1 MFKSKKN
8 IFIAITL
15 GLFCQQVFA
24 AEPVSKRRQMGNLTL
39 QKIEMSIPKA
49 NSILRAEKVQARNVF
64 LVKPPSNS
72 KFYTLDTDPL
82 KNEYNRLLDEE
93 IKKLFK
99 LSEKYKR
106 SPNRGE
112 FWLRLGERYVEKAR
126 LVEFK
131 LQDDYEQKLKAFQTG
146 KTKVKPRPPKLD
158 VAMDFNKKA
167 IQLYEWYIR
176 DYPTSNKVPQ
186 ALFFLGY
193 NNFEVGRVK
202 QGEEYYLEL
211 TKKFP
216 NSPYVTESY
225 FALAEF
231 HFEKERWKPALEY
244 YSKVVE
250 KKRSRLF
257 GFALYKAAWCEYRL
271 TNYKTAL
278 ALLERV
284 IKTSRAS
291 DEGGEDEG
299 RKGVDRLRLAEEAMK
314 DYVNFYE
321 PTGKYKT
328 AYEDFMDV
336 TRSEKRSIEMLDAL
350 AYRYSYAGNLEAS
363 RTLFGQLIGMNPNA
377 EKAAKYQY
385 QIVSDYG
392 QTGRVKDFTQ
402 ELSTWIDQFSKTSSW
417 GQANAGKPQVIEEN
431 FNLQESTLR
440 NHTLQLHQQAIK
452 SRTEYA
458 NKIAGDAYKVYLGHF
473 PGSKAYG
480 EMKFFYGEL
489 LFDRKDYNAAA
500 EQYRWLALNDV
511 KSKYFEQAVTNSV
524 LAYEKGLPNEKK
536 MEELRK
542 GLSNP
547 LDKIPLTTEV
557 SKFIEASETY
567 LKYFP
572 KGDKAPEIKK
582 RIGMLYYVHN
592 QFDPTLNIMKN
603 IVKENPNSPDAA
615 VAADIIMDIYR
626 QKKDLAIYQK
636 EGIELLKYPGVANS
650 PFGKQLKINLQ
661 EAKFLEANEYSK
673 TGDYGKA
680 GKAFEDFATLN
691 PGSSKIGAAYV
702 NAASNY
708 EKGKRIADASRM
720 YELILAKEGADAN
733 SKQDARNSLAN
744 LYKKMGNLD
753 KAASYFY
760 SFGSNEKGPK
770 GQTAIFN
777 AAVLW
782 DALNKSQS
790 ASKAYDEYAKKGN
803 KKKDEIEVAWQK
815 ALMNQRLKANG
826 QAVREYD
833 KFLGLGGGPLDRVI
847 KAHYEIG
854 KISREQGSQT
864 KAKSW
869 FNKVVDMTGSSQG
882 KKAGANYGAEAKYN
896 LTVGTLDQM
905 KAVQLGNT
913 EKSIMM
919 GLKRLKDLQAQLTKD
934 MAQVI
939 KYDYGPMIVAALKAE
954 GESFEVIANA
964 FKNCPVPKEFNQ
976 PQVVQQFKE
985 LLQKESSG
993 FYEKA
998 KSSYRAGFD
1007 KGIAI
1012 KAYSEEITA
1021 IARNLY
1027 RLDPE
1032 NFKQPGEIGLPSAI
1046 IDRMGL

>member
-1 MFKSKKN
+1 MNRIQGMIKLVLLLSVTSASAQELSKN
-8 IFIAITL
+8 
-15 GLFCQQVFA
+15 
-24 AEPVSKRRQMGNLTL
+24 KRREMGNLTL
-39 QKIEMSIPKA
+39 QRIEMNIPKA
-49 NSILRAEKVQARNVF
+49 NSILKTDKVQMRNVG

-72 KFYTLDTDPL
+72 KFYTLDSDPL
-82 KNEYNRLLDEE
+82 KNQYNSLLDEE
-93 IKKLFK
+93 IKKLYK

-131 LQDDYEQKLKAFQTG
+131 LQDDYEQKLRAFQSG
-146 KTKVKPRPPKLD
+146 KTKVKPRPPRLD
-158 VAMDFNKKA
+158 LAIDFNKKA

-225 FALAEF
+225 FALAEY
-231 HFEKERWKPALEY
+231 HFEKERWKPALEF
-244 YSKVVE
+244 YSKVVD

-257 GFALYKAAWCEYRL
+257 GFALYKASWCEYRL

-291 DEGGEDEG
+291 GEDADDEG
-299 RKGVDRLRLAEEAMK
+299 RKGIDRLRLGEEAIK

-328 AYEDFMDV
+328 AYEDFMEV
-336 TRSEKRSIEMLDAL
+336 TKSEKRSVEMLDAL

-363 RTLFGQLIGMNPNA
+363 RSLFGQLIAMNPNA

-385 QIVSDYG
+385 QIAADYG
-392 QTGRVKDFTQ
+392 QTGRNKEFAH
-402 ELSTWIDQFSKTSSW
+402 ELAVWIDQFSKTSSW
-417 GQANAGKPQVIEEN
+417 GQANAAKPQVIEEN
-431 FNLQESTLR
+431 FNLQEATLR

-452 SRTEYA
+452 SRTDYA
-458 NKIAGDAYKVYLGHF
+458 NKIAGDAYKVYLSHF
-473 PGSKAYG
+473 QGAKPYS
-480 EMKFFYGEL
+480 EMRFFYGEL

-500 EQYRWLALNDV
+500 EQYRWVAMNDQ

-524 LAYEKGLPNEKK
+524 LAYEKGLPNDKK
-536 MEELRK
+536 MDDVRK
-542 GLSNP
+542 TLSNP
-547 LDKIPLTTEV
+547 MDKIPLSPEV
-557 SKFIEASETY
+557 QKFVEVSETY

-572 KGDKAPEIKK
+572 KGDKAPEIRK

-592 QFDPTLNIMKN
+592 QFDPTLNIMHGIIKDT
-603 IVKENPNSPDAA
+603 PNSPDAP
-615 VAADIIMDIYR
+615 VAADIIMDIHR
-626 QKKDLAIYQK
+626 SRKDLVTYQK
-636 EGIELLKYPGVANS
+636 EGAELLKNQTIANS
-650 PFGKQLKINLQ
+650 PFGKQLKLNLQ

-673 TGDYGKA
+673 GGDFAKA
-680 GKAFEDFATLN
+680 GKAFEDFASLH

-708 EKGKRIADASRM
+708 EKGKKISDATRM
-720 YELILAKEGADAN
+720 YELILAKEGTDAN

-744 LYKKMGNLD
+744 LYKKMGYLD
-753 KAASYFY
+753 KAAGYYFSY
-760 SFGSNEKGPK
+760 GANDKGPK
-770 GQTAIFN
+770 GENAIFN
-777 AAVLW
+777 AAVIW
-782 DALNKSQS
+782 DALNKAQS
-790 ASKAYDEYAKKGN
+790 ASKAYDEFAKRG
-803 KKKDEIEVAWQK
+803 KKKDQMEATWLQ
-815 ALMNQRLKANG
+815 ALMLQRLKSNA

-833 KFLGLGGGPLDRVI
+833 KFLGLGPSQLDRII
-847 KAHYEIG
+847 KAHFEIG
-854 KISREQGSQT
+854 KMSHDQGAHA
-864 KAKSW
+864 KAKVW
-869 FNKVVDMTGSSQG
+869 FEKVVQLTSSSQG
-882 KKAGANYGAEAKYN
+882 KKLGANYGAEAKYH
-896 LTVGTLDQM
+896 LSVGILNQM
-905 KAVQLGNT
+905 KEVRLGNT
-913 EKSIMM
+913 EKSIML
-919 GLKRLKDLQAQLTKD
+919 GLKRLKDSQAQLTKE

-939 KYDYGPMIVAALKAE
+939 KYDYGPMIVAALKSE

-964 FKNCPVPKEFNQ
+964 FKTCPVPKEFNQ

-985 LLQKESSG
+985 LLQKESAG

-998 KSSYRAGFD
+998 KGSYRAGFD

-1012 KAYSEEITA
+1012 KAYGEEVTA
-1021 IARNLY
+1021 IAHNLY

-1032 NFKQPGEIGLPSAI
+1032 NFKQPGEIGMPSAL